1 MKSPAALLFLL
12 LPTSVVAC
20 DDGSAPGDETARSR
34 VSGEL
39 QALTVQGQRSS
50 DWILRQPEQRKLIH
64 TARLEIE
71 VDDVEAV
78 VAEAEE
84 RALSAGGY
92 LSNTQVQKDDEGHRR
107 GKLTLRVPT
116 DSLPTVLSD
125 MKALGDVR
133 SETVSAQDITR
144 EYIDLETRL
153 AVLRRTEERLQALL
167 ASRTGDLAD
176 VLAVES
182 EITRVVTEIERF
194 EGQKR
199 FYDAQVALSTISLT
213 VFEPESALRPRAFA
227 PVREALRDA
236 VRTSAVSIAAIINLL
251 AAALPIL
258 ILGLVVVWLVKVV
271 RRRRFRKPESAQ
283 S

>member
-1 MKSPAALLFLL
+1 MKTRTAFLFLL
-12 LPTSVVAC
+12 LTTSFVAC
-20 DDGSAPGDETARSR
+20 DSANVPRDETARSQI
-34 VSGEL
+34 SGEL
-39 QALTVQGQRSS
+39 QALTVQGQRSG
-50 DWILRQPEQRKLIH
+50 DWVLRQPEQRKLIH

-78 VAEAEE
+78 VAEAEAQ
-84 RALSAGGY
+84 ALAAGGY

-107 GKLTLRVPT
+107 GNLTLRVPT
-116 DSLPTVLSD
+116 DSLPVVLANL
-125 MKALGDVR
+125 KALGDVR

-144 EYIDLETRL
+144 DYIDLEVRL
-153 AVLRRTEERLQALL
+153 AVLRRTEERLQGLL

-182 EITRVVTEIERF
+182 EVTRVVTEIERF
-194 EGQKR
+194 EGQRR

-236 VRTSAVSIAAIINLL
+236 VRTSAVSIAAIISVL

-271 RRRRFRKPESAQ
+271 RRRRFRKPESPQ